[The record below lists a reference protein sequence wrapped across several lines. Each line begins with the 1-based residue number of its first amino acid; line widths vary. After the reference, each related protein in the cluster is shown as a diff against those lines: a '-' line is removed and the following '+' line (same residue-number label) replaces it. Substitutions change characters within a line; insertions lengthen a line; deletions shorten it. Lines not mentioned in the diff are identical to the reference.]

1 MDELWKDL
9 KGRDVGAVAS
19 RGQAMAKLG
28 YSMARSYKRPVSTL
42 QNGSALWGAIQ
53 HSEKF
58 LLIKNEYL
66 KNWKQLWKHSPEL
79 SGEEWRAGSWAKAIG
94 NEDGENNVGD
104 STPLQNCQ
112 IIPKHSA
119 GKTGP
124 ERPQITCRVLSP
136 FCSRNQE
143 ISAVILLRSEI
154 RKGHLLP
161 SQPTQLL
168 VRRCS
173 FLTRDNQQRET
184 GPCLIFCLTWLV
196 PTGVLLW
203 PPTPGSSLYHDWLH
217 GLRVAWAVVFPLQE
231 KTGCHHTTARTT
243 ESTKHAFNYTD

>member
-79 SGEEWRAGSWAKAIG
+79 SGEEWRVGSWAKAIG
-94 NEDGENNVGD
+94 NEDGENNMGN

-112 IIPKHSA
+112 VIPKHSA

-217 GLRVAWAVVFPLQE
+217 ELRVPWAVVFPLQE